1 MCSGHFLNQFS
12 NAARSSFH
20 PLLAINRPFPYQVMS
35 TEKAMEGC
43 KGQII
48 VVPRTGELFHHK
60 RKSNLPSLL
69 SCDVSIKT
77 DFYT

>member
-1 MCSGHFLNQFS
+1 
-12 NAARSSFH
+12 
-20 PLLAINRPFPYQVMS
+20 MS

-60 RKSNLPSLL
+60 RKSNLSSLL

-77 DFYT
+77 GIILCVVNVPTKEV